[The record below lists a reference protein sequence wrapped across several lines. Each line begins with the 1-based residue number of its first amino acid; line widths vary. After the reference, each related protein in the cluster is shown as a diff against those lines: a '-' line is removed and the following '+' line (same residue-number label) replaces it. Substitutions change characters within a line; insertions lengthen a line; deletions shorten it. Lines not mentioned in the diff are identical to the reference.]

1 MRGRCQ
7 TQHVST
13 QAPTERA
20 AGVGRARGSCRHRR
34 EGGKAARR
42 ARARR
47 WAYAQEGWAPI
58 AALAPRVLAL
68 SRTDSVAQSIVAAAV
83 KQAGVALAAVVGK
96 CGLQGAFPIVLSGAR
111 PRNLRIPCR
120 WRAHHAG
127 PHLEVGQSLGRGA
140 PGLLGRGSD
149 PDVPSAAPR

>member
-1 MRGRCQ
+1 MSAAD
-7 TQHVST
+7 TD
-13 QAPTERA
+13 ERA
-20 AGVGRARGSCRHRR
+20 ARQRG
-34 EGGKAARR
+34 

-96 CGLQGAFPIVLSGAR
+96 CGLQGAFPIVLAGAR
-111 PRNLRIPCR
+111 PRARARNLRIPCR

-140 PGLLGRGSD
+140 PGLLGRGSPCCPDQGSPTPAKRD